1 MEQLVNNNQNS
12 T

>member
-1 MEQLVNNNQNS
+1 MEQLVNEQ